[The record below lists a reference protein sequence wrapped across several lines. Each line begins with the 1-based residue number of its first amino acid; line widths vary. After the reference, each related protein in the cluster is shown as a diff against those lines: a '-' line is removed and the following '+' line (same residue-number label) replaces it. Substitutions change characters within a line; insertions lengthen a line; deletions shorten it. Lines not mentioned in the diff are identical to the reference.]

1 MKPIA
6 FLPVLAF
13 GLALFVAAGTI
24 QTKVGVPAIA
34 CELTGL
40 ALFSLGFSLMVVALY
55 RSLIARTRLIVVPLY
70 RSFVAQIRRVIAP
83 RRLVKTLET
92 QLGQLQTEHSQAI
105 QDLANRHSAEVENMR
120 RESREETEK
129 LRAEITQLGQ
139 ELRPKLP
146 ERASALASV
155 WVTRKGPKPKP
166 TFMHRDDPIY
176 GQLAIHKELFPLLCH
191 PLFQRLNYVRQLSFA
206 YLTFPSASHTR
217 LSHLF
222 GVTKNAQEVLRKI
235 VTRNRAYV
243 PRGEDPNTRQLILE
257 PDLIPLDL
265 DPRQVEE
272 VLLKAQLCALLHD
285 VGHGPFGHALDK
297 LIPYLGHV
305 DSSEPPDIVYSR
317 KYIEGYLSDDICAAG
332 FRPDNIAA
340 ILDKDRRGELSG
352 FDVLIAD
359 LVASAVDIDRM
370 DYLVRDAHMT
380 GLQMGYVNTEA
391 LREQMY
397 PLEQNGDYKL
407 VYAPAA
413 LTEMEDLAQAHHN
426 MYVHCY
432 EHMRK
437 LAAERLLMRAVEH
450 LVVNGLGK
458 DDLMLLSD
466 DQLFALLSEFL
477 APGTAEGGGFRALR
491 ENIHFTPAAEYR
503 LSRWNP
509 KSEALEF
516 NTELSST
523 AKAWFDLWGSG
534 KRFLQK
540 VYIEEPS
547 SWEKQICGAIGLR
560 EEDRWKVIVTVPAFD
575 AKLRKESGAWLV
587 SRRPSGELFL
597 EDFQNVSPTLKNI
610 LTILDPERHVVRVLV
625 AEDLRPEIAKFREV
639 ADDLFRRKPESAA

>member
-1 MKPIA
+1 MKPFA
-6 FLPVLAF
+6 FLPLLGF
-13 GLALFVAAGTI
+13 GVALLVAAETI
-24 QTKVGVPAIA
+24 HSKVGVPTLA
-34 CELTGL
+34 CEVTGL
-40 ALFSLGFSLMVVALY
+40 AMFAVGLGLMVAASYRSSFARVRELIAAPALAKSLG
-55 RSLIARTRLIVVPLY
+55 
-70 RSFVAQIRRVIAP
+70 
-83 RRLVKTLET
+83 T
-92 QLGQLQTEHSQAI
+92 QLGQLKTGHSQAI
-105 QDLANRHSAEVENMR
+105 QDLHERHAAEVESIKR
-120 RESREETEK
+120 GSRDEIEK
-129 LRAEITQLGQ
+129 LNAEITKSNL
-139 ELRPKLP
+139 EHLAKLP
-146 ERASALASV
+146 ECASALASV

-176 GQLAIHKELFPLLCH
+176 GQLAIHEKLFPVLCH

-257 PDLIPLDL
+257 ADLIPLNL
-265 DPRQVEE
+265 DPGQVEE

-297 LIPYLGHV
+297 LVPYLGHV
-305 DSSEPPDIVYSR
+305 DSSEPPDTVYSR
-317 KYIEGYLSDDICAAG
+317 KYIEEYLSDDICGAG
-332 FRPDNIAA
+332 FQPENIAT
-340 ILDKDRRGELSG
+340 ILDKDRRDELTG
-352 FDVLIAD
+352 LDILIAD
-359 LVASAVDIDRM
+359 LIASPVDLDRM

-380 GLQMGYVNTEA
+380 GLQMGYLNAEA

-397 PLEQNGDYKL
+397 PLKDGQDYKL

-413 LTEMEDLAQAHHN
+413 LTEMEDLSQAHHN

-432 EHMRK
+432 EHPRK
-437 LAAERLLMRAVEH
+437 LAAERLLTRAVTH
-450 LVVNGLGK
+450 LVSNGLRR

-466 DQLFALLSEFL
+466 DQLIALLSEFL
-477 APGTAEGGGFRALR
+477 APTAVEGQCYRALR
-491 ENIHFTPAAEYR
+491 ENIHFVPAAEYH

-509 KSEALEF
+509 RLQTLEF
-516 NTELSST
+516 NPELSET
-523 AKAWFDLWGSG
+523 AQAWFKQWGEE
-534 KRFLQK
+534 KTFRK
-540 VYIEEPS
+540 MVYIDAPKTWEDHICEE
-547 SWEKQICGAIGLR
+547 AGLGK
-560 EEDRWKVIVTVPAFD
+560 EEWWKVLVTVPAYD

-639 ADDLFRRKPESAA
+639 ADDLFRRKPEPAA